1 MRQFEVARR
10 SGRLT
15 VAHITTEEG
24 NRIAITTRGLRG
36 GNESSFWLD
45 DAEAI
50 ELVSYIV
57 DSLSGANT

>member
-1 MRQFEVARR
+1 MKQCEIARHY
-10 SGRLT
+10 GRLT
-15 VAHITTEEG
+15 VMHVTTAEG
-24 NRIAITTRGLRG
+24 PRIAITTMGIRG
-36 GNESSFWLD
+36 GSKCDFWLD